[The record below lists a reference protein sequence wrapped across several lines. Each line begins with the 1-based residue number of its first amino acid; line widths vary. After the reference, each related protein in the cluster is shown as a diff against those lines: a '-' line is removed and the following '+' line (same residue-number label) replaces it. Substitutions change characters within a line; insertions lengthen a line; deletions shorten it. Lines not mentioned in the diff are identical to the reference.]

1 MYEIVQF
8 IVPLLTAVIAI
19 ILLVAGGRL
28 LKPAVGLGFG
38 LLGAGCGLLI
48 AQSLSMSISPLIIAL
63 FCGII
68 SAIIAVFVAK
78 FAILLTLGISLAVAA
93 PVVTWHVVGLGDGT
107 KVVEDVIEA
116 ATAGDTSQ
124 PKTNSKNSTTLAAA
138 EDALTV
144 ALSMVARDATRAVQ
158 SGVQRANAAWDVI
171 PTAPRL
177 MLVGSAV
184 AGLLIGLL
192 IGTFMPFHASVIVT
206 SASGSILLVE
216 AIRNFI
222 ALAWSQSSLST
233 VSPTVLMF
241 TMAGIALAG
250 LGLQLTL
257 LRRGGSK
264 KKPAK

>member
-1 MYEIVQF
+1 VYEFVQF

-107 KVVEDVIEA
+107 KVVEDFIEA
-116 ATAGDTSQ
+116 ATAEDHSQ
-124 PKTNSKNSTTLAAA
+124 PTPVTSNGATLGAA
-138 EDALTV
+138 EDAVT
-144 ALSMVARDATRAVQ
+144 AAFSMVAGDMARAVQ

-177 MLVGSAV
+177 MLVGSAI

-192 IGTFMPFHASVIVT
+192 IATFMPFHASVIVT

-241 TMAGIALAG
+241 TTAGIALAG